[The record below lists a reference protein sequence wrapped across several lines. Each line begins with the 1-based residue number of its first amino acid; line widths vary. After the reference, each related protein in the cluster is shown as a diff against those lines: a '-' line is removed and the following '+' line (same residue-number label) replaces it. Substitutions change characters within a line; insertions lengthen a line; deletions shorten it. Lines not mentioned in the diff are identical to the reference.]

1 MKKLFYTFISIFA
14 IILLSSCNNKS
25 NETQEFKPSLDT
37 NTSCNL
43 RVVGDYGNFE
53 ALEKE
58 VEIFKDY
65 YPNVRINYEKIDK
78 YDENIV
84 TVLNSSSKPNIFFS
98 YSKYEESKDIMSHM
112 EDLSDEKLNINIGCI
127 KNNLI
132 KKDKDNKV
140 LMIPIFS
147 RTYGMLVNENLF
159 KKENINIPNN
169 LNELMNICNSFKDKG
184 YKSPMMGYT
193 KDSKSVNSMLN
204 TIAYPLFVLE
214 IAKNKEALDLA
225 NNLDSRAGE
234 YTKNAL
240 TVVKNL
246 ISNGYINIEECNTI
260 KDNYEAVIMRFFEG
274 DVPMML
280 CAADTV
286 SGTKKREERS
296 EAFSKSPFNYSY
308 IPVPTTNEGG
318 YFIDSPSVEF
328 SVNKDCDNLDMTNEF
343 MRFLIS
349 DKELNNMAAV
359 KGLISPTKN
368 STDSIYN
375 PFIKIPS
382 ERIISPEVI
391 GIKDQ
396 LTKQIRIAAH
406 KVGQGE
412 ITVDEAVNMYGT
424 FA

>member
-14 IILLSSCNNKS
+14 IMLLSSCNNKS
-25 NETQEFKPSLDT
+25 NETYEFKPSLDT

-147 RTYGMLVNENLF
+147 RTYGMLVNETLF